1 MPLKLTVKLKRL
13 ERGNTKMSVSLL
25 EVLENAGYDVKN
37 NVEDARW
44 LLGKES
50 EFNDLVEMAGELED
64 DWTEYSDFVDMQEE
78 LGNFINPTF
87 EEWRK
92 EKENGNE

>member
-1 MPLKLTVKLKRL
+1 
-13 ERGNTKMSVSLL
+13 MSVSIL

-44 LLGKES
+44 LLSQEG
-50 EFNDLVEMAGELED
+50 EFYDLLERAD
-64 DWTEYSDFVDMQEE
+64 RLVDEYSDYKDFIDVQED
-78 LGNFINPTF
+78 LGIFDNLTF

-92 EKENGNE
+92 EKEDGDE

>member
-1 MPLKLTVKLKRL
+1 
-13 ERGNTKMSVSLL
+13 MSVSLS
-25 EVLENAGYDVKN
+25 EIIQSAGYDIKN
-37 NVEDARW
+37 NIEDARW

-50 EFNDLVEMAGELED
+50 EFNDLVEIAGELED
-64 DWTEYSDFVDMQEE
+64 DWTEYSDFVDTQEE

-87 EEWRK
+87 EEWRE

>member
-25 EVLENAGYDVKN
+25 EVLENAGYDIKN

-44 LLGKES
+44 LLSQEG
-50 EFNDLVEMAGELED
+50 EFYDLLDRAGRFED
-64 DWTEYSDFVDMQEE
+64 DWTEYSDFVEMQEE

-87 EEWRK
+87 EEWRE